1 MTHKELHGSLV
12 PGEPE
17 APTRKQWAQSSEGY
31 REPQQK
37 EGLSCVV
44 VAKGDPG
51 AARQQLSH
59 SDLTQ

>member
-1 MTHKELHGSLV
+1 MGATAGQTPGSNG
-12 PGEPE
+12 P
-17 APTRKQWAQSSEGY
+17 SEGY